1 MTNFTVLVFSL
12 LIVSS
17 FSQFSSFVPSYLLK
31 VPTEFITPVPVTQP
45 LDAYVSFKTRKINN

>member
-1 MTNFTVLVFSL
+1 MTKFTVLVFCL

-45 LDAYVSFKTRKINN
+45 LDAYVSFKTRKINK